1 MSDDVGWVYITE
13 TSSKSIFYEQ
23 DGALLQIG
31 RFLRTSQT
39 YQRWHTMAF
48 GSCWWVLYS
57 FIHKDQTI
65 VTLHITSCW
74 WSYQVSIMNKIMP
87 LSISMSKQWNALR
100 CKKRYGW
107 LSPKLKDYGIDW
119 LPLVSLQGLMSQ
131 MLPICVQD
139 LSQLRSNHETSMP
152 QYSWNPIKFH
162 GLSYVSLSYLSFI

>member
-1 MSDDVGWVYITE
+1 MSDDVGWIYITE
-13 TSSKSIFYEQ
+13 TSPKSIFYEH

-74 WSYQVSIMNKIMP
+74 WSYKVSIMNKIMP

-100 CKKRYGW
+100 CKNRYGW
-107 LSPKLKDYGIDW
+107 LSPKMKDYGIDW

-131 MLPICVQD
+131 LRKKV
-139 LSQLRSNHETSMP
+139 LSIVANLCSGFVTATQQPWN
-152 QYSWNPIKFH
+152 QYASI
-162 GLSYVSLSYLSFI
+162 